1 MKTCSCSWT
10 LLLVF
15 AFAPAAF
22 AAPAQRGPAPQAGQ
36 GRASGDCLNTCD
48 GTGSGSAACTG
59 TGTGTGIGACAG
71 ACAVAAADPTPLTLS
86 PAAQAALLFQID
98 EERMAGELYR
108 AWGAQWG
115 LAPFANIPLAEA
127 RHEAVLRQLATR
139 AGLALPAAV
148 PGLFASAEVQKRYD
162 DLLPLGLASADGA
175 LRAAAYVEEVD
186 IVDLQTL
193 VGTTDSTALKD
204 VAAILETASGHHFSA
219 FVSLLT
225 VRGVS
230 YVPQL
235 LPAADYQAILDQRGA
250 MGRGRGRGRG

>member
-22 AAPAQRGPAPQAGQ
+22 AAPAQRGPASQAGQ
-36 GRASGDCLNTCD
+36 GRASGDCLNPCD
-48 GTGSGSAACTG
+48 GTGPGSATCASAG
-59 TGTGTGIGACAG
+59 T
-71 ACAVAAADPTPLTLS
+71 CAVAATDVTPLTLT

-108 AWGAQWG
+108 AWGAKWG
-115 LAPFANIPLAEA
+115 LAPFAHIPLAEA

-148 PGLFASAEVQKRYD
+148 PGQFASAEVQKRHD

-186 IVDLQTL
+186 IVDLRLL
-193 VGTTDSTALKD
+193 VGATDSAALQE
-204 VAAILETASGHHFSA
+204 VAAMLETASGHHLGA
-219 FVSLLT
+219 FAGLLAA
-225 VRGVS
+225 RGVT

-235 LPAADYQAILDQRGA
+235 LPAADYQAILERRGG
-250 MGRGRGRGRG
+250 MGRGRGWGRGRG